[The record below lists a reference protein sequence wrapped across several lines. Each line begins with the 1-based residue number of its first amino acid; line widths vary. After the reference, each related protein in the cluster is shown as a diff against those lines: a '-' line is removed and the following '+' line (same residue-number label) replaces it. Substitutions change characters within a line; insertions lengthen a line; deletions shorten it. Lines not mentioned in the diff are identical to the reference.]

1 MTPTT
6 EDSAVW
12 GVYGTGRPMYNFNI
26 ASLIVLWF
34 MFGLRGYVRVS
45 MVKVWSATD
54 WHMMVTMGLYTWLC
68 VSVNISIYDGFGRD
82 MNTLSPD
89 QLKSAFKQYYF
100 AEFTYVASVLFIKLS
115 LAYFYLPLTNLR
127 WQIYTVYAIVV
138 VNSLYTTGYLC
149 IILFQCHPVDYFW
162 NQFAPGATGGR
173 CLSSTVIMNLSYA
186 HNAMEIISDW
196 IISALPI
203 WLLAQTQL
211 TRRTK
216 LAVGLLLS
224 LGALYA
230 RPTTSPTPPKLTPP
244 THRSASIASI
254 IRITQLTSFSSST
267 NYTKTSVPIILW
279 SVVESAAGIF
289 AANLATLRILLTTVL
304 ARLGLS
310 SAGHSSSNTRPSSKT
325 PRNRNRRGGRATS
338 FAANGNGIG
347 TKYGYFREEGHEL
360 SSRREE
366 EREERVGSDCGGSF
380 KSTERMVVVVEGKQ
394 PGNVAAGSGSPT
406 AAAAGLAGQQY
417 RATVVSKQGALYG
430 DGDEDEDGD
439 VGGDGGGVVLK
450 GISKRTE
457 ITVTSEQ
464 RG

>member
-6 EDSAVW
+6 EGSAVW
-12 GVYGTGRPMYNFNI
+12 GVYGTGKPMYNFNI

-127 WQIYTVYAIVV
+127 WQIHTVYAIIAA
-138 VNSLYTTGYLC
+138 NSLYTTGYLC
-149 IILFQCHPVDYFW
+149 IILFQCRPVAHFW
-162 NQFAPGATGGR
+162 NQFAGAAGGGR

-186 HNAMEIISDW
+186 HNSMEIISDW

-216 LAVGLLLS
+216 LGVGLLLS
-224 LGALYA
+224 LGAF
-230 RPTTSPTPPKLTPP
+230 
-244 THRSASIASI
+244 ASIASI

-267 NYTKTSVPIILW
+267 NYTVTSVPIILW

-289 AANLATLRILLTTVL
+289 AANLATLRVLLTRVL

-310 SAGHSSSNTRPSSKT
+310 SHGASSAGHSGGGGPSSKT
-325 PRNRNRRGGRATS
+325 PRNRRRGAGRAS
-338 FAANGNGIG
+338 FAIRGAA
-347 TKYGYFREEGHEL
+347 TATDGYCGREGHDL
-360 SSRREE
+360 ARREGDQG
-366 EREERVGSDCGGSF
+366 ERVGSDCGGSF
-380 KSTERMVVVVEGKQ
+380 KSTERMVVQVVEGGRRR
-394 PGNVAAGSGSPT
+394 PGDAAGAGGSPAT
-406 AAAAGLAGQQY
+406 AAGGFAGQQY
-417 RATVVSKQGALYG
+417 HATVVSRQGGLYDDE
-430 DGDEDEDGD
+430 DGDDGD
-439 VGGDGGGVVLK
+439 VGGGAGVALK
-450 GISKRTE
+450 GISKKTE

>member
-6 EDSAVW
+6 EGSAVW
-12 GVYGTGRPMYNFNI
+12 GVYGTGRPMFNFNI

-89 QLKSAFKQYYF
+89 QLRSAFKQYYF

-127 WQIYTVYAIVV
+127 WQIYTVYAIIA

-149 IILFQCHPVDYFW
+149 IILFQCHPVDHFW
-162 NQFAPGATGGR
+162 NQFAPGATGTGGR

-224 LGALYA
+224 LGAF
-230 RPTTSPTPPKLTPP
+230 
-244 THRSASIASI
+244 ASIASI

-325 PRNRNRRGGRATS
+325 PRNRNRRGGGR
-338 FAANGNGIG
+338 
-347 TKYGYFREEGHEL
+347 
-360 SSRREE
+360 
-366 EREERVGSDCGGSF
+366 
-380 KSTERMVVVVEGKQ
+380 
-394 PGNVAAGSGSPT
+394 
-406 AAAAGLAGQQY
+406 
-417 RATVVSKQGALYG
+417 GA
-430 DGDEDEDGD
+430 
-439 VGGDGGGVVLK
+439 
-450 GISKRTE
+450 
-457 ITVTSEQ
+457 
-464 RG
+464 